1 MGKSVKAQMK
11 YANRIGAKYSM
22 VLGEEEL
29 NTGKATVK
37 RMEDGEQIEVN
48 IKDIDT
54 LIKVFK

>member
-1 MGKSVKAQMK
+1 
-11 YANRIGAKYSM
+11 M

-29 NTGKATVK
+29 NTGKVTVK
-37 RMEDGEQIEVN
+37 RMEDGEQIEVD